1 MKNRTLGSVFIVAG
15 TTLAQVC
22 WQCRWLRQVLV
33 LASLNLV
40 DWALGVDV
48 LHGAITAGVYQ
59 HVPADTG
66 LGTLAKRYLGATVS
80 G

>member
-15 TTLAQVC
+15 PQLALVC

-33 LASLNLV
+33 LAHVNLV
-40 DWALGVDV
+40 NWALGVDV
-48 LHGAITAGVYQ
+48 LHGAITVEVYQ

-66 LGTLAKRYLGATVS
+66 LGTLAKRYWDATVS